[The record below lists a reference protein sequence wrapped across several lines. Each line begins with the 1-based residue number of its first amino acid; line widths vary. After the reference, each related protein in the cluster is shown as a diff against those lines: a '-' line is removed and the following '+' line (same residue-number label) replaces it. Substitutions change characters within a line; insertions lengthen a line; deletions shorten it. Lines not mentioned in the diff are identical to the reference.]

1 MVENGTLST
10 CLRFGRKGAVLG
22 AQLGDGKAAAIG
34 DFWVGWEAQEPKF
47 TWDVRRSYRP
57 RPSLVLSLL
66 RGISWAAIPG
76 VILSRREAPEP
87 FV

>member
-1 MVENGTLST
+1 VESGTLST

-34 DFWVGWEAQEPKF
+34 GLLGGLEAQEPKF
-47 TWDVRRSYRP
+47 TWDARRSYRP

-66 RGISWAAIPG
+66 RGISRAAIPG
-76 VILSRREAPEP
+76 VILARREAPEP
-87 FV
+87 FG